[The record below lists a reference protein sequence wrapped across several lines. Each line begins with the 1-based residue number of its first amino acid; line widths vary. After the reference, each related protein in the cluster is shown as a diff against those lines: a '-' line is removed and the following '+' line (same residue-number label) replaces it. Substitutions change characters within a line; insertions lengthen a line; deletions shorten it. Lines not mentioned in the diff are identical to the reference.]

1 MKKITIALLLILS
14 VTMAGAQPKSAAD
27 AQKAIDKALAASQ
40 DAKKAAK
47 PATWISLADAYV
59 AAYDMPSANLMQN
72 SSQMEI
78 KLLLKGQQ
86 ILGTSTVKGT
96 EGPLTVDSYADKD
109 LYYNEAG
116 ALQFWIVTKPVME
129 GDMLA
134 KAVDA
139 LKEASAKGAKAKD
152 VVERLESIHGKYN
165 TDAFAYYLKGDMAK
179 AAELFEK
186 TSAVY
191 EIPAVGKIDSL
202 MIYYTGMVATFAG
215 NNELALKSYKRC
227 ASIGFYQDGNVFSNM
242 ADIYKKMGDPEAQ
255 KAILEEGFMAYPQ
268 SQGILIGLINL
279 YRERGDDP
287 QKLFDLLHQAQANE
301 PGNASLFYVEGDI
314 YKQMGETDK
323 AVEMYNKSSQVDP
336 KYVFGYLGIGMMYYE
351 QAIAIQEKANEE
363 FDDAKYMALVA
374 DMETALANA
383 IEPFETA
390 FEKSGDVQIKV
401 AVAEYLKNI
410 YFRLRDKDA
419 SYPEKNEKYKS
430 YFEEHNS
437 AE

>member
-1 MKKITIALLLILS
+1 
-14 VTMAGAQPKSAAD
+14 
-27 AQKAIDKALAASQ
+27 
-40 DAKKAAK
+40 
-47 PATWISLADAYV
+47 
-59 AAYDMPSANLMQN
+59 
-72 SSQMEI
+72 
-78 KLLLKGQQ
+78 
-86 ILGTSTVKGT
+86 
-96 EGPLTVDSYADKD
+96 
-109 LYYNEAG
+109 
-116 ALQFWIVTKPVME
+116 
-129 GDMLA
+129 
-134 KAVDA
+134 
-139 LKEASAKGAKAKD
+139 
-152 VVERLESIHGKYN
+152 
-165 TDAFAYYLKGDMAK
+165 
-179 AAELFEK
+179 
-186 TSAVY
+186 
-191 EIPAVGKIDSL
+191 
-202 MIYYTGMVATFAG
+202 
-215 NNELALKSYKRC
+215 
-227 ASIGFYQDGNVFSNM
+227 
-242 ADIYKKMGDPEAQ
+242 
-255 KAILEEGFMAYPQ
+255 MAYPQ